1 MSSQKFSKPTV
12 IASKSDTDKE
22 KLADQFINF
31 MPAPNESVE
40 KANKLEK
47 GTTGRVTSKEQTK
60 GVFLRFPETLRDDL
74 AEISNITGL
83 SINAICLELLRPQ
96 VRSKLKDLKE
106 N

>member
-31 MPAPNESVE
+31 MPSSNELAE
-40 KANKLEK
+40 KNNKLDK
-47 GTTGRVTSKEQTK
+47 GNVGRVTTKEQTK

-96 VRSKLKDLKE
+96 VKSKLKELKE
-106 N
+106 S